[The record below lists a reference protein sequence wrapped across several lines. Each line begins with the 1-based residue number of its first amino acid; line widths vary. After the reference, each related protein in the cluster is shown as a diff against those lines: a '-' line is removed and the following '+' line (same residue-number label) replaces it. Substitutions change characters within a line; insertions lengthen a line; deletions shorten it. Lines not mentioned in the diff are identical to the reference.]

1 MCRKNCHKFLIF
13 CVFILGSSL
22 IAVTGHARELKLLA
36 FGDSLVAGYGLPK
49 KDGFSD
55 QLEATLNHAGIRL
68 KVINA
73 GVSGDT
79 SAGGLSRID
88 WALGANP
95 DAILLEL
102 GANDSLRGIDP
113 AITKMNLQKILTKL
127 QKIGVPILFAGMIA
141 PPNMGKEYGLEFEK
155 VYLELAE
162 ANEVIFYRFFLEGV
176 AGVPELNQEDGIHP
190 NKEGVLKIVKKIAP
204 FVIELLKRVKP

>member
-1 MCRKNCHKFLIF
+1 M
-13 CVFILGSSL
+13 
-22 IAVTGHARELKLLA
+22 LA
-36 FGDSLVAGYGLPK
+36 FGDSLIAGYGLPK

-55 QLEATLNHAGIRL
+55 QLEAAFNEAGTRL

-113 AITKMNLQKILTKL
+113 SITKMNLQKILTKL
-127 QKIGVPILFAGMIA
+127 EKKRSTCIIRR
-141 PPNMGKEYGLEFEK
+141 YGCSS
-155 VYLELAE
+155 
-162 ANEVIFYRFFLEGV
+162 
-176 AGVPELNQEDGIHP
+176 
-190 NKEGVLKIVKKIAP
+190 
-204 FVIELLKRVKP
+204 

>member
-36 FGDSLVAGYGLPK
+36 FGDSLIAGYGLPK

-127 QKIGVPILFAGMIA
+127 QKIGAPILFAGMIA

-204 FVIELLKRVKP
+204 FVIELLRRVKP

>member
-1 MCRKNCHKFLIF
+1 MYRKNCHKFLIF

-36 FGDSLVAGYGLPK
+36 FGDSLIAAYGLPK

-102 GANDSLRGIDP
+102 KENQHIS
-113 AITKMNLQKILTKL
+113 KWQKN
-127 QKIGVPILFAGMIA
+127 G
-141 PPNMGKEYGLEFEK
+141 
-155 VYLELAE
+155 
-162 ANEVIFYRFFLEGV
+162 
-176 AGVPELNQEDGIHP
+176 
-190 NKEGVLKIVKKIAP
+190 
-204 FVIELLKRVKP
+204 